1 MRSEKE
7 LGEISDRL
15 PDEIREL
22 VLAFDGKGNIFFANR
37 AAAESLKYQ
46 ESELLKCNIT
56 QIFRQEFQTEAGG
69 TVPFD
74 IGRMKDGEE
83 TAAYLNNSA
92 CIPVRIKLFPMNAP
106 GAFFLLAEN
115 ISKQKEMTLKL
126 QRLKEEEK
134 KKLRE
139 RDEFTANVTHELR
152 TPING
157 IRGHVETLL
166 NITEDSEHRRIL
178 SIILDCCSNMSKIIN
193 NILDFSKLETGKFT
207 VEEREF
213 DFYEMMDKVV
223 ANHINEIKKKELMF
237 SVDVDEQIPR
247 LLVGDEL
254 GISQILNNLLSNAV
268 KFTSIGY
275 VSVVVNKI
283 SQNSDGAE
291 LLFMVKDSGI
301 GIAKEELGRLFQSFS
316 QADASITRRYGG
328 TGLGLFIAKQL
339 VDLMNGNIY
348 VESEKGKGSVFSFRI
363 RLKVGQSTEQDEK
376 WQEVF
381 NSWSNFVNEEKTE
394 EEIGNIFRYGEKE
407 NLEELEKRMDKLALS
422 IEMNIWDKAEF
433 ICNTIKIL
441 TDPEDECVKK
451 QLLRLEMAI
460 RKENYEKSMNE
471 YEKLREMLKK
481 VLN

>member
-1 MRSEKE
+1 
-7 LGEISDRL
+7 
-15 PDEIREL
+15 
-22 VLAFDGKGNIFFANR
+22 
-37 AAAESLKYQ
+37 
-46 ESELLKCNIT
+46 
-56 QIFRQEFQTEAGG
+56 
-69 TVPFD
+69 
-74 IGRMKDGEE
+74 
-83 TAAYLNNSA
+83 
-92 CIPVRIKLFPMNAP
+92 
-106 GAFFLLAEN
+106 
-115 ISKQKEMTLKL
+115 
-126 QRLKEEEK
+126 
-134 KKLRE
+134 
-139 RDEFTANVTHELR
+139 
-152 TPING
+152 
-157 IRGHVETLL
+157 
-166 NITEDSEHRRIL
+166 
-178 SIILDCCSNMSKIIN
+178 
-193 NILDFSKLETGKFT
+193 
-207 VEEREF
+207 
-213 DFYEMMDKVV
+213 
-223 ANHINEIKKKELMF
+223 
-237 SVDVDEQIPR
+237 
-247 LLVGDEL
+247 
-254 GISQILNNLLSNAV
+254 
-268 KFTSIGY
+268 
-275 VSVVVNKI
+275 
-283 SQNSDGAE
+283 
-291 LLFMVKDSGI
+291 MVKDSGI